1 VGLVPLVQQVF
12 SFRPADYTVTETKIL
27 FTVRDAYLRVTAAD
41 IRIETAFSGGTP
53 TIAVG
58 ISGGDVDNLIETG
71 DITIGTPGVYK
82 GTGLGLDS
90 GGGALYAPGTAI
102 AVTYT
107 AHASA
112 TQGVARIAITGH
124 TVGI

>member
-1 VGLVPLVQQVF
+1 VGLVPLVQEVF
-12 SFRPADYTVTETKIL
+12 TFRPASYTGSETKTL
-27 FTVRDAYLRVTAAD
+27 FTVRDAYFRVTSAD
-41 IRIETAFSGGTP
+41 VRIETAFSGGSP

-58 ISGGDVDNLIETG
+58 VSGGDVDNLVETG

-90 GGGALYAPGTAI
+90 GGALYAPGTAI

-107 AHASA
+107 AHAST
-112 TQGVARIAITGH
+112 TQGVARIAITGYR
-124 TVGI
+124 VGV

>member
-12 SFRPADYTVTETKIL
+12 SFRPSSYTSNETKTL
-27 FTVRDAYLRVTAAD
+27 FTVRDAYFRVTSAD
-41 IRIETAFSGGTP
+41 VRIETAFSGGTP

-58 ISGGDVDNLIETG
+58 VSGGDVDNLVETG

-107 AHASA
+107 AHAST
-112 TQGVARIAITGH
+112 TQGLARIVITGYR
-124 TVGI
+124 VAA